1 MRDKYNL
8 NTLPAG
14 MQDADGDIATHGG
27 ADTASAASAVPS
39 VQSII
44 PGMAP
49 EDRVAPSF
57 HKVSPNSG
65 LRELTC
71 VRFSFCLWSTK

>member
-14 MQDADGDIATHGG
+14 MQEADGD
-27 ADTASAASAVPS
+27 SAAIGAAESVSAAAAVPS
-39 VQSII
+39 VPSII

-57 HKVSPNSG
+57 HKV
-65 LRELTC
+65 R
-71 VRFSFCLWSTK
+71 K

>member
-57 HKVSPNSG
+57 HKVS
-65 LRELTC
+65 RRW
-71 VRFSFCLWSTK
+71 VA